1 MNPERRDLV
10 IGSGVGGI
18 TLALLLARAGR
29 PVTLAECRNDIG
41 GYLRRFVR
49 RGMYFDTGYHF
60 TGGFTS
66 VMPQMAQVLGIAGV
80 MTAKPI
86 SQRIVLE
93 ESGHD
98 FTVPAGCGHEGAEE
112 TLCAAFPR
120 DAGGLHRLFEIEREV
135 WRGTQMTD
143 LRDFSPMAPALSRY
157 DTVTLSEVCG
167 ELGLS
172 PEAVTAACNFATCS
186 GSYLSE
192 APMSFHARVGFCLHD
207 DLSRPD
213 SGGDALIGGFLRE
226 AEKLGIE
233 IRTGVRLLPF
243 DEPDSGSECH
253 TARFS
258 DGTVMDAGQV
268 FFAVHPQVI
277 LEVMPRSAQ
286 PPSFLR
292 RFARMKETS
301 SFFIA
306 SFLVD
311 ESAELET
318 GLLSYFSVNDLDRIL
333 AGNAPG
339 LGIMLNREPDVSGRM
354 RSAVSAF
361 CPMTEL
367 DPAFS
372 VPHRERLEL
381 DAYQT
386 FKREKALE
394 IEDTLVRLC
403 PSFRG
408 RIALADAATPLTCL
422 DYDPP
427 TGSAYGVRCV
437 CGQARVCGRLPVS
450 NFFAA
455 GQSALVPG
463 VLGTMLASFAV
474 FRAAAGEDV
483 YRSLISSSG
492 IL

>member
-1 MNPERRDLV
+1 MGAGRRDLV
-10 IGSGVGGI
+10 VGSGVGGI

-29 PVTLAECRNDIG
+29 SVTLVECLPWIG

-49 RGMYFDTGYHF
+49 QGMYFDTGYHF
-60 TGGFTS
+60 SGGFTS
-66 VMPQMAQVLGIAGV
+66 VMPQMAQVLGIADV

-86 SQRIVLE
+86 AQRIVLA

-98 FTVPAGCGHEGAEE
+98 IVVPAGCGHEGAEE
-112 TLCAAFPR
+112 TLCAAFPK
-120 DAGGLHRLFEIEREV
+120 DADGLHRLFGIEREV
-135 WRGTQMTD
+135 WRRTQMTD
-143 LRDFSPMAPALSRY
+143 LRDLSPVEPDLSRY
-157 DTVTLSEVCG
+157 DTVTAAEVCG

-172 PEAVTAACNFATCS
+172 PEAVTASCNFATCS
-186 GSYLSE
+186 GSYLAE

-213 SGGDALIGGFLRE
+213 GGGDALIGGFLRE
-226 AEKLGIE
+226 AGKLDIE

-243 DEPDSGSECH
+243 DDPDSCGECR

-258 DGTVMDAGQV
+258 DGAEMEAGQV
-268 FFAVHPQVI
+268 FFAVHPSVI
-277 LEVMPRSAQ
+277 RELMPRIAQ
-286 PPSFLR
+286 PPSFAR
-292 RFARMKETS
+292 RIARMKETS

-311 ESAELET
+311 DEAELET

-333 AGNAPG
+333 AGGAPG

-372 VPHRERLEL
+372 VPHRERLSL
-381 DAYQT
+381 DSYQT
-386 FKREKALE
+386 FKRETALA
-394 IEDTLVRLC
+394 IESKLIQLC

-408 RIALADAATPLTCL
+408 HITPVDSATPLTCL

-427 TGSAYGVRCV
+427 TGSAYGERCV
-437 CGQARVCGRLPVS
+437 CGQSRVCGRLPVS

-463 VLGTMLASFAV
+463 VLGTMLASFTV
-474 FRAAAGEDV
+474 FRAAVGEEA
-483 YRSLISSSG
+483 YRGLISASG